1 MKHRMDSPAG
11 HPDAEF
17 TVRLM
22 AENTKRLSLL
32 LLIVILAQLV
42 FILLEISGAMAWV
55 WTVFLSRLAVIAACI
70 GLRALIARFGKE
82 TARTNRLSAPEWLV
96 AIVQL
101 LAITVSCL
109 FTVFM
114 FRAGIYSFSSFTL
127 ACFVISLTCVTHPRR
142 AGLLMFPMLFMLAA
156 YLHTAVAVISLWYGE
171 LMIGGVFL
179 LLLLTDTVQTYSRKY
194 QMFIQDKELLRL
206 NEKLQALSRIDELTG
221 IYNRRKLK
229 EVLESFTGL
238 AAATH
243 TPFCA
248 AILDLD
254 HFKRV
259 NDEHGHAAGD
269 EVLFGFANVIRFTLR
284 STDVFGRW
292 GGEEFMI
299 LIPNCARA
307 DALALLENARAAIER
322 HEFPFVGQMTF
333 SAGISEY
340 REGTDAAGLIEQAD
354 AAMYAAKRFGRN
366 RVEAY
371 EAPAEGAVSSAQ
383 TLP

>member
-1 MKHRMDSPAG
+1 MKKRTDAPKS
-11 HPDAEF
+11 HPEGEF
-17 TVRLM
+17 TVRLL
-22 AENTKRLSLL
+22 AENIKRLSSL
-32 LLIVILAQLV
+32 LLIVILAQLL
-42 FILLEISGAMAWV
+42 FILLEGSGAMAWV
-55 WTVFLSRLAVIAACI
+55 WTVFFLRIAVIAACL
-70 GLRALIARFGKE
+70 GLRVLIARFGKE

-101 LAITVSCL
+101 VVITVSCL

-142 AGLLMFPMLFMLAA
+142 AGLMMVPMLFMLSA
-156 YLHTAVAVISLWYGE
+156 YLHTAVAGISLWYGE
-171 LMIGGVFL
+171 LMIASVFL
-179 LLLLTDTVQTYSRKY
+179 LLLLTDTVQTFSRKY
-194 QMFIQDKELLRL
+194 QMFLQDKELLRL

-229 EVLESFTGL
+229 EVLECFTDL
-238 AAATH
+238 AVKTH

-299 LIPNCARA
+299 LIPNCERA
-307 DALALLENARAAIER
+307 DALALLENARAAVER
-322 HEFPFVGQMTF
+322 HEFPIVGQMTF

-354 AAMYAAKRFGRN
+354 AAMYAAKRLGRN
-366 RVEAY
+366 RVEVY
-371 EAPAEGAVSSAQ
+371 KAPVEGAVSSAQ